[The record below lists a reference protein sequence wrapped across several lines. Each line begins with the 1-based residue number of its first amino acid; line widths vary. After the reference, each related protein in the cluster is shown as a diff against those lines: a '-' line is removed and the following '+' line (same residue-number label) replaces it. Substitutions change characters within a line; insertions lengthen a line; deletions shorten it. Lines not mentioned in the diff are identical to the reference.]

1 METEDC
7 IYPKLAWMWWI
18 VEDLEQLLT
27 SPVGHL
33 ILGEIGMAQ
42 EDVHL
47 GLYPRY
53 NQVFAQ
59 HPTKIGAHLWSSI
72 CKETKI

>member
-1 METEDC
+1 
-7 IYPKLAWMWWI
+7 MWWT
-18 VEDLEQLLT
+18 VGDLEQLLT
-27 SPVGHL
+27 SLVGHL
-33 ILGEIGMAQ
+33 IPREISMAQ

-53 NQVFAQ
+53 NQAFAP
-59 HPTKIGAHLWSSI
+59 HPTKRAHVWSSI